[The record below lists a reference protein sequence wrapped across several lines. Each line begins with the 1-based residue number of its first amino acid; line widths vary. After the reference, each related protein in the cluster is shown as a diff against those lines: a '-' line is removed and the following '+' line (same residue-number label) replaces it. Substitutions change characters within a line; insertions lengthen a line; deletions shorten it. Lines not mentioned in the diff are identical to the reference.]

1 MVDLQ
6 GLLEPVRGQGPVAE
20 DATRVVGE
28 HVDSL
33 ERGEVRGQ
41 RTDVVEPGEVR
52 HVVLHAQLG
61 RHRAR
66 LLRRSPHDDD
76 AVAVRVQAAGGGGPD
91 SVTGARDDDCPQRFS
106 FGVGPRHSS

>member
-6 GLLEPVRGQGPVAE
+6 GLLEPVHGQGPVAE

-28 HVDSL
+28 HVDPL

-52 HVVLHAQLG
+52 YVVLHAQLG

-66 LLRRSPHDDD
+66 LRRSPHDDD

-91 SVTGARDDDCPQRFS
+91 SVTGARDDDCPYRFS